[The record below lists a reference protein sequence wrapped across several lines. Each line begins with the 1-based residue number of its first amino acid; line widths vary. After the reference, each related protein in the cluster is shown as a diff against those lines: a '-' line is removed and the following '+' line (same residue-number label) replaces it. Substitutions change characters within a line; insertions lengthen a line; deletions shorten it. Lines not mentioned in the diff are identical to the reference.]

1 MNIHIQAYLI
11 WLCLVYQASHTLWFL
26 HIEGLWQPCVVKW
39 WLTFFSNKVF
49 SIEVCIFLDIILLH
63 TRLQYSVSITFLCIQ
78 ETKKIHVTHFI
89 IFALLQWSRT
99 ERKESLRCTYIQ
111 IHWSP
116 KSLSLRAEDF
126 SLRIMSFWYFWSMWA
141 MPCNYFS
148 HHHYFIFNRFNVCP
162 DF

>member
-1 MNIHIQAYLI
+1 MWLPKERVYLI
-11 WLCLVYQASHTLWFL
+11 VHGPSYSFCRVCMVTSSYINQLPVTSIQNFKEWIYTSRMFVSFPCL
-26 HIEGLWQPCVVKW
+26 K
-39 WLTFFSNKVF
+39 K
-49 SIEVCIFLDIILLH
+49 
-63 TRLQYSVSITFLCIQ
+63 SVISITFLCIQ